1 MRAQRSSVLASLP
14 KGRMRTARWWRIG
27 LALVASTSFAP
38 AAALTPIADFDIA
51 KYYGKWYE
59 VGGIPGF
66 FQNKCARDVQTEY
79 AADESG
85 AIILRRRCTRADG
98 GIEANEGRG
107 RSLDAN
113 VPAVLKVTYVNQLG
127 IWWYPLG
134 RNQIVI
140 AAGPDY
146 GWLVIGDPTLRFG
159 RILARKPALSKDS
172 LRTVAAALV
181 AEGYDGCAFVLKP
194 QTGAREQETRLCDE
208 LR

>member
-1 MRAQRSSVLASLP
+1 MRWVSVPL
-14 KGRMRTARWWRIG
+14 
-27 LALVASTSFAP
+27 LALLPVVP
-38 AAALTPIADFDIA
+38 AAALTPIADFELTR
-51 KYYGKWYE
+51 YYGKWYE

-66 FQNKCARDVQTEY
+66 FRNKCARDVQTEY
-79 AADESG
+79 TADESG

-98 GIEANEGRG
+98 GIEASEGRG
-107 RSLDAN
+107 RSLDPN

-159 RILARKPALSKDS
+159 RILARKPALSKGS
-172 LRTVAAALV
+172 VRTVA
-181 AEGYDGCAFVLKP
+181 
-194 QTGAREQETRLCDE
+194 
-208 LR
+208 

>member
-1 MRAQRSSVLASLP
+1 MRAFLP
-14 KGRMRTARWWRIG
+14 NGRIRAARWLRIG
-27 LALVASTSFAP
+27 LALVASTSVAP
-38 AAALTPIADFDIA
+38 ATALTPIADFDVT

-66 FQNKCARDVQTEY
+66 FQNKCVRDVQTEY
-79 AADESG
+79 TADESG

-98 GIEANEGRG
+98 GIETNEGRG

-113 VPAVLKVTYVNQLG
+113 VPAVLKVTYVNLLG
-127 IWWYPLG
+127 IWWYPFG

-159 RILARKPALSKDS
+159 RILARQAALGKDS